1 MWVGYIPARGPH
13 PVRTRTRTRSG
24 DRLAVLA
31 GARLDLL
38 QVAPGA
44 RARFIALG
52 GVLIS
57 TGALAAL
64 SMAFA
69 IHMALG
75 AWWAVAVLVGLGW
88 GLVILNLDR
97 MLLVGM
103 SHEPSWR
110 RNLAMAL
117 PRVALAVVL
126 GTVISTPL
134 TLQVFAKEIDTTI
147 VTMQAE
153 AAEEFTAGLDADARY
168 ARIPSLEQEI
178 ADAQA
183 VLAGGGGTDPN
194 ADPRVTAAAAD
205 RDAEQAAFQTAVD
218 RYAELQAKAQC
229 ELDGSCGSGDVGQ
242 GAAYFAAAAAASQ
255 AGDVRDA
262 AKADLD
268 AAEETLRDART
279 AAGQDSASAGARS
292 VAMAQADLA
301 TDQAELTR
309 LSEARQGEQAAF
321 DAENS
326 QSDGILARL
335 EAMDRLSADRP
346 IVATAH
352 LMLFL
357 LFLSVEILP
366 VLMKALL
373 NLQAPSAYDRL
384 LDVRDDEEVGAEKIR
399 VDGRQRAVQARAD
412 LIVAAETDRMARE
425 ILDRELAAREE
436 AARAAERKAR
446 RREARS
452 LRGLVR
458 RVLPGSRPAAA
469 TVPDATDLLEPT
481 LNTGE
486 LEAMMA
492 APSATG
498 LYGTSSLPTPR
509 PAAELLQPLTDR

>member
-1 MWVGYIPARGPH
+1 M
-13 PVRTRTRTRSG
+13 RTRTRTRSG

-38 QVAPGA
+38 RVAPGA

-69 IHMALG
+69 LHMALG
-75 AWWAVAVLVGLGW
+75 APWAVAVLVGLGW

-103 SHEPSWR
+103 SHEPSWK

-153 AAEEFTAGLDADARY
+153 AAEEFTDGLDADARY
-168 ARIPSLEQEI
+168 APIPTLETRVAEQ
-178 ADAQA
+178 QA
-183 VLAGGGGTDPN
+183 VIASGGTADPN
-194 ADPRVTAAAAD
+194 ADPRVVAAQAE
-205 RDAEQAAFQTAVD
+205 RDAKQTAFQTAVD
-218 RYAELQAKAQC
+218 RFAELQARAQC

-242 GAAYFAAAAAASQ
+242 GAAYFAAATAATQQ
-255 AGDVRDA
+255 AGVRDA

-268 AAEETLRDART
+268 AAEAELAQVRADAGR
-279 AAGQDSASAGARS
+279 AAASADARS
-292 VAMAQADLA
+292 VALAQADLV
-301 TDQAELTR
+301 TDKAELAR
-309 LSEARQGEQAAF
+309 LTEARQAEQAAF
-321 DAENS
+321 DAENAR
-326 QSDGILARL
+326 SDGILARL
-335 EAMDRLSADRP
+335 EAMDRLSAERP
-346 IVATAH
+346 MVGTAH

-373 NLQAPSAYDRL
+373 NMQLPSAYDRL
-384 LDVRDDEEVGAEKIR
+384 LKVRDDEEVEAEEIR
-399 VDGRQRAVQARAD
+399 RDGRQRAQQARAD

-425 ILDRELAAREE
+425 ILDRENAAREE
-436 AARAAERKAR
+436 AERAAERKAR
-446 RREARS
+446 RKEARS
-452 LRGLVR
+452 LRRLVR
-458 RVLPGSRPAAA
+458 LVTGRPPAAQPA
-469 TVPDATDLLEPT
+469 PEPALIEPT
-481 LNTGE
+481 LDTIEPTLDTGE

-492 APSATG
+492 APSG
-498 LYGTSSLPTPR
+498 VSLYGTTTVPAPR
-509 PAAELLQPLTDR
+509 PAAELLQPMPEAR

>member
-1 MWVGYIPARGPH
+1 M
-13 PVRTRTRTRSG
+13 RTRTRNRSG

-38 QVAPGA
+38 KVAPGA

-69 IHMALG
+69 LHMALG
-75 AWWAVAVLVGLGW
+75 AWWAIAVLVGLGW

-103 SHEPSWR
+103 AHEPSWR
-110 RNLAMAL
+110 RNVAMAL
-117 PRVALAVVL
+117 PRVALALVL

-153 AAEEFTAGLDADARY
+153 AAEEFTAGLDADVRY
-168 ARIPSLEQEI
+168 ARIPTLEQRI
-178 ADAQA
+178 AEEQA
-183 VLAGGGGTDPN
+183 VLAGGGTADPN
-194 ADPRVTAAAAD
+194 ADPRVAAAAAD
-205 RDAEQAAFQTAVD
+205 RDAAQTAHQTAQD
-218 RYAELQAKAQC
+218 RFEQQQAKAQC
-229 ELDGSCGSGDVGQ
+229 ELDGTCGSGDIGQ
-242 GAAYFAAAAAASQ
+242 GAAYFAAAAAADQ
-255 AGDVRDA
+255 QRAVRDA
-262 AKADLD
+262 AKAELD
-268 AAEETLRDART
+268 AAQTALDEVRT
-279 AAGQDSASAGARS
+279 EAGQAAASADARS
-292 VAMAQADLA
+292 VALAQADLV
-301 TDQAELTR
+301 TDQAALARLT
-309 LSEARQGEQAAF
+309 EARLAEQAAF

-346 IVATAH
+346 MVGTAH

-366 VLMKALL
+366 VLMKTLL
-373 NLQAPSAYDRL
+373 NMQDPSAYDRL
-384 LDVRDDEEVGAEKIR
+384 LSVRDDEEVEAEKIR

-412 LIVAAETDRMARE
+412 LVVAAETDRMARE

-436 AARAAERKAR
+436 AARIAERKAR

-458 RVLPGSRPAAA
+458 RVLPGSRPAPALVA
-469 TVPDATDLLEPT
+469 GPTELIEPT

-498 LYGTSSLPTPR
+498 LYGTAAVPAPR
-509 PAAELLQPLTDR
+509 PAAELLQPLAENR